1 MKRVIAIAVM
11 LLGCGAQ
18 PRIEAPTTPS
28 ATRDAELAGPAWSRD
43 PDALAVRARA
53 LSARL
58 EPYDATP
65 STALEARFFLAA
77 RGSRALE
84 LELPAGACAVLATFA
99 SSGMRDL
106 DARLYT
112 PEGALITEDVA
123 PDPHPAIVF
132 CATESTPSRAWL
144 VLDAY
149 DGSGAVLVS
158 SLAIPSDALHVVAR
172 ELGGTPGVARD
183 GEARGELEIALLRRG
198 LDITAAPLEV
208 TLARDQ
214 RVRVPLRA
222 RAGRCFAVIATPR
235 APLASV
241 AMRLLDLAGR
251 PLADADAS
259 QNVLQRCET
268 EDVERA
274 IELWSGDAEGVVSI
288 TIAEG
293 DDERLGGAAGLWLGA
308 VPRDVIAA
316 SAGRRVARGTLARGE
331 VAAHRVRVPRG
342 CVDVVAR
349 PETGSIARLALEVH
363 DVSRDES
370 RTPSVERCG
379 DPATLDVTITAL
391 GGAGDYAIE
400 IRPRE

>member
-1 MKRVIAIAVM
+1 MLVI
-11 LLGCGAQ
+11 GCGEPASVE
-18 PRIEAPTTPS
+18 RAEATT
-28 ATRDAELAGPAWSRD
+28 TTTGAEELPGPAWSRD
-43 PDALAVRARA
+43 PDPLAVRARA
-53 LSARL
+53 LAARL
-58 EPYDATP
+58 EPYEALP
-65 STALEARFFLAA
+65 STTIESRFFLAA
-77 RGSRALE
+77 RGTRALE
-84 LELPAGACAVLATFA
+84 LELPAGTCAVLATLA

-106 DARLYT
+106 DARLFT

-123 PDPHPAIVF
+123 PDSHPAIVF
-132 CATESTPSRAWL
+132 CATEHASSRAWL

-149 DGSGAVLVS
+149 DGSGAVLVA

-172 ELGGTPGVARD
+172 ELGGTPGIARD
-183 GEARGELEIALLRRG
+183 GEARSELEIALLRRG
-198 LDITAAPLEV
+198 LEITAAPLEV

-222 RAGRCFAVIATPR
+222 RAGRCYAVIATPR

-259 QNVLQRCET
+259 ENVLQRCET

-293 DDERLGGAAGLWLGA
+293 DDDRLGGSAGLWLGG
-308 VPRDVIAA
+308 VPRDAIAA
-316 SAGRRVARGTLARGE
+316 SGGRRVARGTLARGE

-342 CVDVVAR
+342 CVELVAR
-349 PETGSIARLALEVH
+349 PEAGTIARLAL
-363 DVSRDES
+363 DVRDVARTES
-370 RTPSVERCG
+370 RSPTVERCG

-391 GGAGDYAIE
+391 GGAGDYAVDL
-400 IRPRE
+400 RPRE